1 MFTEAEAARLL
12 RVPQRTLNYWL
23 EGGVRRDT
31 AYKPVIRVEPRGA
44 HSPVTADVNALV
56 QRGAHPAVTWAEF
69 IEAGLLRQY
78 RKHVPMAEL
87 RAFIDQ
93 VRRDFGIP
101 YPLADRRPYVSGRE
115 LLAEAQDAAKLD
127 AGLCLVALVRG
138 QYVLTPA
145 ADAFYQRVT
154 WEGDTAAAWRPHDD
168 PQSPVLMQPG
178 IRAGRPAVKGI
189 STEVLW
195 EQEQSGE
202 AVTDIAS
209 DFDLAEEDVLWALA
223 YETSARAA

>member
-1 MFTEAEAARLL
+1 MGVNVLEREMFTEAEAARLL

-23 EGGVRRDT
+23 EGGTYRGTTYR
-31 AYKPVIRVEPRGA
+31 PVIRVEPRGGHA
-44 HSPVTADVNALV
+44 
-56 QRGAHPAVTWAEF
+56 AVTWAEF
-69 IEAGLLRQY
+69 VEAGLLREY
-78 RKHVPMAEL
+78 RQTHRVPMAEL

-93 VRRDFGIP
+93 VRHDFGVP
-101 YPLADRRPYVSGRE
+101 YPLADQRPYVGGRE
-115 LLAEAQDAAKLD
+115 LLAVAQDSTGLD
-127 AGLCLVALVRG
+127 AGLCLVAAVRG

-178 IRAGRPAVKGI
+178 MRAGRPAVKGI

-202 AVTDIAS
+202 AVSDIAA

>member
-1 MFTEAEAARLL
+1 MAVNVLEREMFTEAEAARLL

-23 EGGVRRDT
+23 EGGIYRGVTYR
-31 AYKPVIRVEPRGA
+31 PVIRVEPRGG
-44 HSPVTADVNALV
+44 HN
-56 QRGAHPAVTWAEF
+56 AVTWAEF
-69 IEAGLLRQY
+69 VEAGLLRQY
-78 RKHVPMAEL
+78 RRQHHVPMAEL

-101 YPLADRRPYVSGRE
+101 YPLADQRPFVSGRE
-115 LLAEAQDAAKLD
+115 LLAKAQEDTGLD
-127 AGLCLVALVRG
+127 AGLCLVATVRG

-145 ADAFYQRVT
+145 ADAFYERVT

-178 IRAGRPAVKGI
+178 MRAGRPAVKGI

-195 EQEQSGE
+195 EQEQAGE
-202 AVTDIAS
+202 AVSDIAA
-209 DFDLAEEDVLWALA
+209 DFDLTEEDVLWAIS
-223 YETSARAA
+223 YENSARAA

>member
-1 MFTEAEAARLL
+1 MSVEVLEREMFTEAEAARLL

-23 EGGVRRDT
+23 EGGERRGRV
-31 AYKPVIRVEPRGA
+31 YKPVIRVEPRGGHA
-44 HSPVTADVNALV
+44 P
-56 QRGAHPAVTWAEF
+56 VTWAEF
-69 IEAGLLRQY
+69 VESGLLREY
-78 RKHVPMAEL
+78 RQTHWVSMAEL

-93 VRRDFGIP
+93 MRQEFGIS

-115 LLAEAQDAAKLD
+115 LLAEAQDAAGLD
-127 AGLCLVALVRG
+127 AALCLVAVVRG

-154 WEGDTAAAWRPHDD
+154 WDGDMAAAWRPHND
-168 PQSPVLMQPG
+168 PESPVRMRPG
-178 IRAGRPAVKGI
+178 LRAGRPAVAGI

-195 EQEQSGE
+195 EHEQAGE
-202 AVTDIAS
+202 TVSEIAE
-209 DFDLAEEDVLWALA
+209 DFGLIEEDVRWGLA